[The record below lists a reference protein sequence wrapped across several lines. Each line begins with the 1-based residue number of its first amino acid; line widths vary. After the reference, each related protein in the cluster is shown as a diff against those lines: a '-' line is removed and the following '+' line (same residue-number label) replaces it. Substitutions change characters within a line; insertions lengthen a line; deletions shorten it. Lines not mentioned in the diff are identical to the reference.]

1 MYETWL
7 FIFLFA
13 PTAIFVA
20 IYILAWRVGITSAR
34 KVTARMLA
42 INCGVAALLGT
53 WWAFGISLVIWLVEL
68 PPWKI
73 PLLVPKSLLEIV
85 VLSFPAGLW
94 YLCARFARLALVSN
108 PAGLR

>member
-20 IYILAWRVGITSAR
+20 VYILAWRVGITSVR

-42 INCGVAALLGT
+42 INCGVAALFGS
-53 WWAFGISLVIWLVEL
+53 WWAFGMSLVIWLAEM
-68 PPWKI
+68 PQWEI
-73 PLLVPKSLLEIV
+73 SFLVPRALLEIV

-94 YLCARFARLALVSN
+94 YLCARFARLALVGS
-108 PAGLR
+108 PTG